1 MVKKEKA
8 PAKTEL
14 IVNDIRLISVDR
26 TMKDIKS
33 FRTALRTAES
43 IYFPN
48 RTRLYDL
55 YEDVLLDG
63 HLTGIIHKR
72 IDEVLNKEL
81 QFISGDA
88 EVEGMQDLLQSETF
102 IEIMREI
109 MLSKFWGVSGLEF
122 HPGTDVDFK
131 VIPRKHIR
139 PEAGIISIE
148 QSGYEGLEYK
158 DVSNIF
164 VIGKPRD
171 FGLLLQCSV
180 YAIYKKGCFADYAQY
195 VELFGQPI
203 RVAKYDAHDIK
214 TKTQLKQVLDEA
226 GSSLALMIPKQAEFE
241 IMDGKTSNSDGQL
254 QQRLKDSCN
263 DEMSVVILANTETT
277 TNSKG
282 GSNAKSKEHGKQ
294 QLAVTKSDMKFLL
307 GKLNSKKFLAILA
320 SYGLPVA
327 GGHFKFEKEI
337 DITALA
343 EKVVIDSTV
352 AEQVPIGDDY
362 WYDTYGIPKPDNY
375 DELKAK
381 MEENKQLVNG
391 SGQGA
396 VGNEQLAKAKEQ
408 KPKSSKKPNEK
419 DVEANMSFID
429 KLRNSLADFF
439 APAP

>member
-1 MVKKEKA
+1 MPKEKA
-8 PAKTEL
+8 PLKTEL

-63 HLTGIIHKR
+63 HLTGIMQKR

-81 QFISGDA
+81 QFISNDK
-88 EVEGMQDLLQSETF
+88 EVEGMEDLLQSEKF

-109 MLSKFWGVSGLEF
+109 MLSKFWGLSGLEF
-122 HPGTDVDFK
+122 QPGAELDFK

-139 PEAGIISIE
+139 PEAGIISLE
-148 QSGYEGLEYK
+148 QSGYEGTEYNK
-158 DVSNIF
+158 VSNIF

-254 QQRLKDSCN
+254 QLGLINGCN

-294 QLAVTKSDMKFLL
+294 QLAVTKADMKFLL
-307 GKLNSKKFLAILA
+307 GKLNSKKFLDILA

-327 GGHFKFEKEI
+327 GGYFKFEKEI
-337 DITALA
+337 DIAALA

-352 AEQVPIGDDY
+352 AMQVPIGDDY

-381 MEENKQLVNG
+381 MEADKQTEINNPKPAIG
-391 SGQGA
+391 
-396 VGNEQLAKAKEQ
+396 KEQ
-408 KPKSSKKPNEK
+408 PAKTNKKPSQN
-419 DVEANMSFID
+419 DAEANMSFID